1 MRNDFCI
8 NYLAHSAKGKEWARH
23 RYVAKVRLPSG
34 KWFYFYDANRYQNYL
49 KRKNGG
55 NKTPPSMPQS
65 KEIEEERKNLSTLK
79 SYASKSTAEKKAVTK
94 EYISKGKDEVP
105 KLVSSVNKSSSDPKK
120 KNELSEAGKKKTEE
134 ILNKTKDKNA
144 KKSKGKT
151 SSKKTSGS
159 SGNSKSSS
167 GKKSSGTKK
176 GSGEA
181 TSKKK
186 DKTLSEKNNKEKQK
200 ERQVEKQPKPDSV
213 RPFTPD
219 VLKKHFN
226 IEDKDVNT
234 HSSTEE
240 LIDKIKTY
248 KDGTNGYVIVGDKIY
263 KWSKNDGN
271 ITFMDYETDKEVTL
285 SPELNN
291 IQEFVIN
298 GKKKK

>member
-1 MRNDFCI
+1 MRNDFCM

-34 KWFYFYDANRYQNYL
+34 KWFYFYDAKRYQNYL

-55 NKTPPSMPQS
+55 NKTPPSIPQS

-94 EYISKGKDEVP
+94 DYISKGKDKASE
-105 KLVSSVNKSSSDPKK
+105 LVSSVNKSSSDSKK

-134 ILNKTKDKNA
+134 ILKKTKDKNA
-144 KKSKGKT
+144 NKSKGKT
-151 SSKKTSGS
+151 SSKKKSGS
-159 SGNSKSSS
+159 GGSSKSSS
-167 GKKSSGTKK
+167 GRKSSGAKK

-186 DKTLSEKNNKEKQK
+186 DKTSSEKNIKEKQK
-200 ERQVEKQPKPDSV
+200 EHQVENQPKPNSV

-226 IEDKDVNT
+226 IEDKDINT
-234 HSSTEE
+234 HRSTAE

-271 ITFMDYETDKEVTL
+271 IVFMDYETDKEVTL
-285 SPELNN
+285 GSELSN